1 VTDSPRTQ
9 RARLTLA
16 AAVRIATGL
25 PHALPRPGQLA
36 LLDDLTAAAEL
47 GGGQMAGVA
56 STGVGKSL
64 SALSQAAVGAVDH
77 DERWIISTES
87 IALQSQYVDKDGPV
101 IAAAAEEALGREVK
115 VEVHKGFSN
124 YTCVVKARQT
134 AEQLGI
140 DMPVSESKIINVA
153 ERVARAK
160 LAPKVEV
167 DGFPMDSKR
176 VQAVTAWALAQHTDT
191 EIHGDR
197 GSYAGL
203 NTDLEWAAVSVS
215 TQECLGENSCPLAAI
230 CKPLGARQRTAE
242 ADIVITNHSMLAV
255 QASTGTPVIIGS
267 TKLGAFHGIIVDEA
281 HALPS
286 VVRSQG
292 QAQISGRRVNTI
304 AKKVAG
310 VCDDSDPRIQK
321 WADDGRALSKYV
333 DDEITFAIGQVS
345 AQTVKISEDND
356 PLAQSG
362 DPLTE
367 WLRRGSKFVQAA
379 TSKNG
384 DMGLVIR
391 GRRVVSEID
400 NAVRDVDNVRQHW
413 VGTARWLEPAPKQ
426 TAAEKAQRRE
436 WASAQSAPVQ
446 VGGMISRNLWNEVTK
461 NDEDEEVFRPLT
473 VATISA
479 TLPQGFARDVGLR
492 GPTRDYASPFD
503 AAYANSMLFIPR
515 AVDAEDVDALTRPSR
530 YGGKPGFNTQ
540 VHAAWAAKYMIRLV
554 DANRGSALVL
564 SSTVSAGKTYAEAL
578 RRAARGR
585 WNVYSQWD
593 GENVR
598 VLVGRWRDDKSSVMV
613 GTRSLMTGVDAPG
626 ETNSLVIVDRAPRS
640 ASNPVADARVEMLT
654 EAFDGDKWAADRMVY
669 VSDATLLLEQAA
681 GRLIR
686 GMSDSGMVAVLD
698 PRMLNAGPFSYQK
711 QVRDAYQK
719 ALGRFASK
727 TAHLADAE
735 NFLAARKARG

>member
-36 LLDDLTAAAEL
+36 LLDDMTAAAEL
-47 GGGQMAGVA
+47 GGGQMAGIA
-56 STGVGKSL
+56 PTGSGKSF
-64 SALSQAAVGAVDH
+64 SALSQAAVGAVDY

-101 IAAAAEEALGREVK
+101 IAAAAKEVLGREVK

-124 YTCVVKARQT
+124 YTCMLKAKQT
-134 AEQLGI
+134 AELLGVK
-140 DMPVSESKIINVA
+140 MAASESKVINVA
-153 ERVARAK
+153 ERVAKAK
-160 LAPKVEV
+160 LAKTVDI

-176 VQAVTAWALAQHTDT
+176 IQGLTAWALAQHTST

-197 GSYAGL
+197 GSYSGL
-203 NTDLEWAAVSVS
+203 NTDHEWSAVSVS
-215 TQECLGENSCPLAAI
+215 TQECLGENSCPLAAV
-230 CKPLGARQRTAE
+230 CKPLAARQRTAE

-267 TKLGAFHGIIVDEA
+267 NKLGTFHGIIVDEA

-286 VVRSQG
+286 VVRAQG
-292 QAQISGRRVNTI
+292 QAQISGRRVNAI

-310 VCDDSDPRIQK
+310 VCDDRDLRVQK
-321 WADDGRALSKYV
+321 WMDDGRALTKYV
-333 DDEITFAIGQVS
+333 DDEINFAIGEASS
-345 AQTVKISEDND
+345 ATVKIAEDND

-379 TSKNG
+379 TAKNS

-400 NAVRDVDNVRQHW
+400 NAVRDVDSVRQHW
-413 VGTARWLEPAPKQ
+413 VGTARWLEPPAKQ
-426 TAAEKAQRRE
+426 TAAEKAMRRE

-446 VGGMISRNLWNEVTK
+446 VSGMINRNLWNEVTK
-461 NDEDEEVFRPLT
+461 DDHDEELARPLT

-492 GPTRDYASPFD
+492 GATRTYASPFD
-503 AAYANSMLFIPR
+503 AAYAESMLFIPR
-515 AVDAEDVDALTRPSR
+515 AVDVEDVDALTRPSR

-540 VHAAWAAKYMIRLV
+540 AHASWAAKYMIRLV

-564 SSTVSAGKTYAEAL
+564 SSTVSAGKIYAEAL
-578 RRAARGR
+578 RQAARGR

-593 GENVR
+593 GENIR
-598 VLVGRWRDDKSSVMV
+598 VLVGRWREDEHSVMV

-626 ETNSLVIVDRAPRS
+626 ETNSLVIVDRVPRS
-640 ASNPVADARVEMLT
+640 ASNPVDDARVEMLA

-669 VSDATLLLEQAA
+669 VSDATLLLEQAS

-686 GMSDSGMVAVLD
+686 GMSDSGMVAILD
-698 PRMLNAGPFSYQK
+698 PRMLNSGPFSYQK

-719 ALGRFASK
+719 ALGRFQAK
-727 TAHLADAE
+727 TAYIADAE
-735 NFLAARKARG
+735 NFLAARKSKK

>member
-1 VTDSPRTQ
+1 MTDSPRTQ
-9 RARLTLA
+9 RARSTLA

-36 LLDDLTAAAEL
+36 LVDDLTAAAEL
-47 GGGQMAGVA
+47 GGGQMAGIA
-56 STGVGKSL
+56 PTGVGKSL
-64 SALSQAAVGAVDH
+64 SALSQAAVGAVDY

-101 IAAAAEEALGREVK
+101 IAAAAKEALGREVV

-124 YTCVVKARQT
+124 YTCAVKARQT
-134 AEQLGI
+134 AVALGVE
-140 DMPVSESKIINVA
+140 MRASESKIINVA

-160 LAPKVEV
+160 LKGKVDV
-167 DGFPMDSKR
+167 DGFSMDAPS
-176 VQAVTAWALAQHTDT
+176 VQKLTAWALAQHTDT
-191 EIHGDR
+191 EIPGDR
-197 GSYAGL
+197 GSYTGQH
-203 NTDLEWAAVSVS
+203 TDLEWSAVSVS
-215 TQECLGENSCPLAAI
+215 TQECFGDACALAAI
-230 CKPLGARQRTAE
+230 CKPLAARQRTAD

-267 TKLGAFHGIIVDEA
+267 NKLGAFHGIIVDEA

-292 QAQISGRRVNTI
+292 QAQISGRRVSSI
-304 AKKVAG
+304 ARKVAG
-310 VCDDSDPRIQK
+310 VCDDRDPQVSK
-321 WADDGRALSKYV
+321 WLMDGKALSSYV
-333 DDEITFAIGQVS
+333 DDEITYAIGR
-345 AQTVKISEDND
+345 AQTPTVKIPEDAD

-362 DPLTE
+362 EPLTE
-367 WLRRGSKFVQAA
+367 WLRRGSKFVQTA
-379 TSKNG
+379 TAKNG
-384 DMGLVIR
+384 DMGVVIR

-400 NAVRDVDNVRQHW
+400 NAVRDVESVRQHW
-413 VGTARWLEPAPKQ
+413 VGTARWLEPAAKQ
-426 TAAEKAQRRE
+426 TAAESAQRRE

-446 VGGMISRNLWNEVTK
+446 VGSMINRNLWNEVTK
-461 NDEDEEVFRPLT
+461 NEADEEVARPLI

-479 TLPQGFARDVGLR
+479 TLPPGFARDVGLR
-492 GPTRDYASPFD
+492 GATRDYESPFD
-503 AAYANSMLFIPR
+503 AAYADSMLFIPR
-515 AVDAEDVDALTRPSR
+515 AADAEDVDALTRPNR
-530 YGGKPGFNTQ
+530 WGGKPGFNTQ
-540 VHAAWAAKYMIRLV
+540 AHAEWATKHMIRLV

-564 SSTVSAGKTYAEAL
+564 SSTVSAGKAYAAAL

-598 VLVGRWRDDKSSVMV
+598 VVTGRWREDRAAVMV

-640 ASNPVADARVEMLT
+640 ASNPVDDARVEMLT

-686 GMSDSGMVAVLD
+686 SMSDSGMVAVLD
-698 PRMLNAGPFSYQK
+698 PRMLNSGPFSYQK
-711 QVRDAYQK
+711 PVRDAYLK
-719 ALGRFASK
+719 ALGRFKNK
-727 TAHLADAE
+727 TAYIADAE
-735 NFLAARKARG
+735 NFLAARKAGK